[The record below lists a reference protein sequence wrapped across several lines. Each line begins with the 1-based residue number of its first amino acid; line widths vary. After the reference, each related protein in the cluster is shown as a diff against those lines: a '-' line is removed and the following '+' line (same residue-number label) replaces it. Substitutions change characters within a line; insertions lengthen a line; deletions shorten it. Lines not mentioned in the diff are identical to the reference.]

1 MLSLTHS
8 KNAEQML
15 KLYDNLMLTLA
26 YKNSITQEVRAYKRQ
41 RVWSLEHNSKVAT
54 ISQINRS
61 SLYVTLPK
69 TILLCTDMKSKYK
82 V

>member
-41 RVWSLEHNSKVAT
+41 RVWSLEHNSKV
-54 ISQINRS
+54 NRS

-69 TILLCTDMKSKYK
+69 TILLCTDVKSKYK

>member
-26 YKNSITQEVRAYKRQ
+26 YKIASLKKCVHIRDNAYEV
-41 RVWSLEHNSKVAT
+41 WNT
-54 ISQINRS
+54 IAKLQPY
-61 SLYVTLPK
+61 LK
-69 TILLCTDMKSKYK
+69 
-82 V
+82 

>member
-41 RVWSLEHNSKVAT
+41 RVWSLEHNSKVAA

-69 TILLCTDMKSKYK
+69 TILLCTDVKSKYK

>member
-41 RVWSLEHNSKVAT
+41 RV
-54 ISQINRS
+54 
-61 SLYVTLPK
+61 
-69 TILLCTDMKSKYK
+69 
-82 V
+82 

>member
-54 ISQINRS
+54 ISQIN

-69 TILLCTDMKSKYK
+69 TILLCTDVKSKYK